1 MERRRKHFITNAS
14 IRFQG
19 GLIIVADHGLF
30 LNLFMVCLFCVLFG
44 LGLFFFFFL
53 LASVSL
59 CHAKRSHT
67 LTGQFITSLTTW

>member
-44 LGLFFFFFL
+44 LGFFVFFFPPGISQPL
-53 LASVSL
+53 S
-59 CHAKRSHT
+59 C
-67 LTGQFITSLTTW
+67 